1 MITKGIVFELNKYRS
16 SSSWLL
22 NDFYGWLTKLCG
34 CMPPSTLPSIKASLS
49 RLSKKRA
56 KMIRNKCAD
65 QWSDFLKLPFSRLQ
79 KSKLEVTSTT
89 IDPATQEMAAT
100 TTDTTTK

>member
-1 MITKGIVFELNKYRS
+1 
-16 SSSWLL
+16 
-22 NDFYGWLTKLCG
+22 
-34 CMPPSTLPSIKASLS
+34 
-49 RLSKKRA
+49 
-56 KMIRNKCAD
+56 MIRNKCAD